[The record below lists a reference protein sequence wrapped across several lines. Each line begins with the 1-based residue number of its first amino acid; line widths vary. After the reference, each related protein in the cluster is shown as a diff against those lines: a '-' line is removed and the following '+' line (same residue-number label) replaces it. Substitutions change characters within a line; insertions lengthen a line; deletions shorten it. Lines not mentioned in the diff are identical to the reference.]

1 MTGTLNPVVREM
13 LDLPD
18 VDVLAYDVGGWF
30 AVRFPDDPNNVLV
43 HRAGWDPL
51 DWMTWTVSDVLT
63 THHALRDAIYPDDDS
78 VYDVH
83 RETKDGVERVETE
96 QGSVIL
102 ELLGALIPSWLR
114 GIDRE
119 TAFTGLGMRENIQLL
134 MWMDGSLG
142 V

>member
-1 MTGTLNPVVREM
+1 MTGTLNPVVREL
-13 LDLPD
+13 LDRDD
-18 VDVLAYDVGGWF
+18 VDTLARDVHGWT
-30 AVRFPDDPNNVLV
+30 AIRFPDDPNNVLV

-51 DWMTWTVSDVLT
+51 EWMTWTVSDVLT

-83 RETKDGVERVETE
+83 LETDGVERVETE
-96 QGSVIL
+96 RGAVIL
-102 ELLGALIPSWLR
+102 ELLDALIPSWLR
-114 GIDRE
+114 GLYRE
-119 TAFTGLGMRENIQLL
+119 TAFVGLGMRENIQLL